1 MKKKVKIVGY
11 SRDPKRVGDVVSI
24 QAVKSNSMKRKNIK
38 LDKVS
43 QMPSWFK
50 IWKDT
55 EFNPKINNINN
66 YLKKHDKRLLELE
79 KNK

>member
-43 QMPSWFK
+43 QMPS
-50 IWKDT
+50 
-55 EFNPKINNINN
+55 
-66 YLKKHDKRLLELE
+66 
-79 KNK
+79 